1 MRNRS
6 LKEKTMK
13 SNILKLTL
21 LISAVLTTSP
31 LFAID
36 QVKIESNQLK
46 KMTVDGLEFKD
57 MDKNGKLTPYE
68 DWRLSPQQRAQDLL
82 SRMSLEEKAGI
93 MMHGNAPSVN
103 NEIGRGDKYDF
114 KKLTVLILKDKVNS
128 FITRLEVNPKDFAE
142 QNNQLQK
149 IAESSRLSIPLTIS
163 VDPRNTFY
171 YGNELGIKS
180 GFSQWPGTLGMAAI
194 GREKD
199 INEYGDIIRQEYRSL
214 GVTQALSPMADLGT
228 EPRWA
233 RFEGTF
239 GENPELSKKMVRG
252 YISGIQNGSKGLNSQ
267 SVAAVVKHWVG
278 YGAAENGFDSHSA
291 YGKYA
296 LFTHKDSLK
305 EHIIPFTGAFEVNV
319 AGVMPTYSILKN
331 AQLGDHKFDAVG
343 GGFNSFLLQDLLRNT
358 YQFKGVVISDW
369 SITNDC
375 NDVCVNGTAPGGKPK
390 VEGMPWGV
398 EDLTKEQRFI
408 KAFHAGI
415 QQFGGV
421 SDSSIIVTAVKN
433 KKIAEKDI
441 DKAVLAILIQKFSLG
456 QFETPYVDPNKTSIV
471 GNKDFQKM
479 ASQAQYNSLVLL
491 ENAQKTLP
499 LNANNKIY
507 LYGFLPN
514 AKNLLKNKVNIV
526 DKLEQADVV
535 VARINAP
542 YEQNHK
548 GYFFGLEHHEGSL
561 AFPPKDRDIEFIAQ
575 ASKTHPVVVTVYLD
589 RPAIVTPL
597 KQYASAVIA
606 NFGVN
611 DEVLFDRLFD
621 DKPYVAKIP
630 FSLPDSMDS
639 VQQQSSD
646 LPNDMKALYPLGY
659 GLTQ

>member
-1 MRNRS
+1 MKRNIS
-6 LKEKTMK
+6 KPA
-13 SNILKLTL
+13 L
-21 LISAVLTTSP
+21 LISAILTTSP

-36 QVKIESNQLK
+36 QVKLESYQLK
-46 KMTVDGLEFKD
+46 KIIVDNLEFKD
-57 MDKNGKLTPYE
+57 MDKDGKLTPYE

-82 SRMSLEEKAGI
+82 SRMSLEEKAGV
-93 MMHGNAPSVN
+93 MMHGNAPSLN

-114 KKLTVLILKDKVNS
+114 EKLTVLILNDKVNS
-128 FITRLEVNPKDFAE
+128 FITRLEVNPKDLAE

-149 IAESSRLSIPLTIS
+149 IAESSRLAIPLTIS

-199 INEYGDIIRQEYRSL
+199 INKYGDIIRQEYRAL
-214 GVTQALSPMADLGT
+214 GVTQALSPMADLAT

-252 YISGIQNGSKGLNSQ
+252 YISGIQGVDGLNSR

-296 LFTHKDSLK
+296 LFTQKDSLK
-305 EHIIPFTGAFEVNV
+305 DHIIPFTGAFEANV

-331 AQLGDHKFDAVG
+331 AELNNHKLDAVG
-343 GGFNSFLLQDLLRNT
+343 GGFNSFLLKDLLRDT
-358 YQFKGVVISDW
+358 YKFKGVIMSDW
-369 SITNDC
+369 NITNDC
-375 NDVCVNGTAPGGKPK
+375 NEVCINGTPQGVKPK

-398 EDLTKEQRFI
+398 ENLTKEQRFI
-408 KAFHAGI
+408 KAIQAGV

-421 SDSSIIVTAVKN
+421 SDSSIIVTAVNN
-433 KKIAEKDI
+433 KKIDEEYI

-456 QFETPYVDPNKTSIV
+456 QFENSYVDPSKTSFV
-471 GNKDFQKM
+471 GNRHFQKV
-479 ASQAQYNSLVLL
+479 ANQAQYNSLVLL
-491 ENAQKTLP
+491 ENKQKILP
-499 LNANNKIY
+499 LNFNNKIY
-507 LYGFLPN
+507 LHGFLPDTI
-514 AKNLLKNKVNIV
+514 NLLKNKVNIV
-526 DKLEQADVV
+526 DKLEQADVIV
-535 VARINAP
+535 VRINAP

-561 AFPPKDRDIEFIAQ
+561 AFQPNDKNIEFIEY
-575 ASKTHPVVVTVYLD
+575 ASKTHPVIVTIYLD
-589 RPAIVTPL
+589 RPAILTPL
-597 KQYASAVIA
+597 KQYSSAIIA

-611 DEVLFDRLFD
+611 DVVLFDRLFD
-621 DKPYVAKIP
+621 NKPYVAKMP

-639 VQQQSSD
+639 VKQQYSD
-646 LPNDMKALYPLGY
+646 LPNDMKTLYQFGY
-659 GLTQ
+659 GLID

>member
-1 MRNRS
+1 MER
-6 LKEKTMK
+6 
-13 SNILKLTL
+13 NILKPVL
-21 LISAVLTTSP
+21 LISAILTTSP

-36 QVKIESNQLK
+36 QVKLESYQLK
-46 KMTVDGLEFKD
+46 KILVDNLEFKD
-57 MDKNGKLTPYE
+57 MDKDGKLTPYE

-82 SRMSLEEKAGI
+82 SRMSLEEKAGV
-93 MMHGNAPSVN
+93 MMHGNAPSLN

-114 KKLTVLILKDKVNS
+114 EKLTTLILNDKVNS
-128 FITRLEVNPKDFAE
+128 FITRLEVNPKDLAE

-149 IAESSRLSIPLTIS
+149 IAESSRLAIPLTIS

-194 GREKD
+194 GSEKD
-199 INEYGDIIRQEYRSL
+199 INKYGDIIRQEYRAL
-214 GVTQALSPMADLGT
+214 GVTQALSPMADLAT

-252 YISGIQNGSKGLNSQ
+252 YISGIQGVGGLNSR

-296 LFTHKDSLK
+296 LFTQKDSLK
-305 EHIIPFTGAFEVNV
+305 EHIIPFTGAFEANV

-331 AQLGDHKFDAVG
+331 AELNNHKLDAVG
-343 GGFNSFLLQDLLRNT
+343 GGFNSFLLKDLLRDT
-358 YQFKGVVISDW
+358 YKFKGVIMSDW
-369 SITNDC
+369 NITNDC
-375 NDVCVNGTAPGGKPK
+375 NEVCINGTPQGVKPK

-398 EDLTKEQRFI
+398 ENLTKEHRFI
-408 KAFHAGI
+408 KAIQAGV

-421 SDSSIIVTAVKN
+421 SDSSIIVTAVNN
-433 KKIAEKDI
+433 KKIDEKYI

-456 QFETPYVDPNKTSIV
+456 QFENSYVDPSKTSFV
-471 GNKDFQKM
+471 GNRHFQKV
-479 ASQAQYNSLVLL
+479 ANQAQYNSLVLL
-491 ENAQKTLP
+491 ENKQKILP
-499 LNANNKIY
+499 LNFNNKIY
-507 LYGFLPN
+507 LHGFLPDTR
-514 AKNLLKNKVNIV
+514 NLLKNKVNIV
-526 DKLEQADVV
+526 DKLEQADVIV
-535 VARINAP
+535 VRINAP

-561 AFPPKDRDIEFIAQ
+561 AFQPNDKNIEFIEY
-575 ASKTHPVVVTVYLD
+575 ASKTHPIIVTIYLD
-589 RPAIVTPL
+589 RPAILTPL
-597 KQYASAVIA
+597 KQYSSAIIA

-611 DEVLFDRLFD
+611 DGVLFDRLFD
-621 DKPYVAKIP
+621 KKPYVAKMP

-639 VQQQSSD
+639 VKQQYSD
-646 LPNDMKALYPLGY
+646 LPNDMKTLYQLGY
-659 GLTQ
+659 GLTD

>member
-1 MRNRS
+1 
-6 LKEKTMK
+6 MK
-13 SNILKLTL
+13 SKILKPAL

-36 QVKIESNQLK
+36 QVKLESHQLK
-46 KMTVDGLEFKD
+46 KIIVDNLEFKD
-57 MDKNGKLTPYE
+57 MDKDGQLTPYE

-93 MMHGNAPSVN
+93 MMHGNAPSLN
-103 NEIGRGDKYDF
+103 NDIGRGDKYDF
-114 KKLTVLILKDKVNS
+114 EKLTALILNDKVNS

-142 QNNQLQK
+142 QNNQLQQ

-194 GREKD
+194 GHEKD
-199 INEYGDIIRQEYRSL
+199 INEYGNIIRQEYRSL
-214 GVTQALSPMADLGT
+214 GITQALSPMADLGT

-252 YISGIQNGSKGLNSQ
+252 YISGMQGKDGLNSQ
-267 SVAAVVKHWVG
+267 SIAAVVKHWVG

-296 LFTHKDSLK
+296 LFTQKDSLK
-305 EHIIPFTGAFEVNV
+305 EHIIPFTGAFEADV

-331 AQLGDHKFDAVG
+331 AQINNHKLDAVG
-343 GGFNSFLLQDLLRNT
+343 GGFNSFLLKDLLRDT
-358 YQFKGVVISDW
+358 YKFKGVIMSDW
-369 SITNDC
+369 NITSDC
-375 NDVCVNGTAPGGKPK
+375 NEVCVNGTPLGVKPK

-408 KAFHAGI
+408 KAIQAGV

-441 DKAVLAILIQKFSLG
+441 DNAVLAILMQKFSLG
-456 QFETPYVDPNKTSIV
+456 QFETPYVDLSKTSFV
-471 GNKDFQKM
+471 GNKDFQKV
-479 ASQAQYNSLVLL
+479 ANQAQYNSLVLL
-491 ENAQKTLP
+491 ENTQKTLP
-499 LNANNKIY
+499 LNPTNKIY
-507 LYGFLPN
+507 LHGFLPGT
-514 AKNLLKNKVNIV
+514 KSLLKNKVNIV
-526 DKLEQADVV
+526 DDLDQADVV
-535 VARINAP
+535 VVRINAP

-561 AFPPKDRDIEFIAQ
+561 AFPSNDKNIEFIAQ
-575 ASKTHPVVVTVYLD
+575 ASKKHPVVVTVYLD
-589 RPAIVTPL
+589 RPAVLTVL
-597 KQYASAVIA
+597 KQYASAIIA

-611 DEVLFDRLFD
+611 DEVLFDRLLD
-621 DKPYVAKIP
+621 NKPYLAKMP

-639 VQQQSSD
+639 VQQQASD
-646 LPNDMKALYPLGY
+646 LPNEMKALYPLGY
-659 GLTQ
+659 GLTH

>member
-1 MRNRS
+1 MKRNIS
-6 LKEKTMK
+6 KPA
-13 SNILKLTL
+13 L
-21 LISAVLTTSP
+21 LISAILTTSP

-36 QVKIESNQLK
+36 QVKLESYQLK
-46 KMTVDGLEFKD
+46 KIIVDNLEFKD
-57 MDKNGKLTPYE
+57 MDKDGKLTPYE

-82 SRMSLEEKAGI
+82 SRMSLEEKAGV
-93 MMHGNAPSVN
+93 MMHGNAPSLN

-114 KKLTVLILKDKVNS
+114 EKLTVLILNDKVNS
-128 FITRLEVNPKDFAE
+128 FITRLEVNPKDLAE

-149 IAESSRLSIPLTIS
+149 IAESSRLAIPLTIS

-199 INEYGDIIRQEYRSL
+199 INKYGDIIRQEYRAL
-214 GVTQALSPMADLGT
+214 GVTQALSPMADLAT

-252 YISGIQNGSKGLNSQ
+252 YISGIQGVDGLNSR

-296 LFTHKDSLK
+296 LFTQKDSLK
-305 EHIIPFTGAFEVNV
+305 DHIIPFTGAFEANV

-331 AQLGDHKFDAVG
+331 AELNNHKLDAVG
-343 GGFNSFLLQDLLRNT
+343 GGFNSFLLKDLLRDT
-358 YQFKGVVISDW
+358 YKFKGVIMSDW
-369 SITNDC
+369 NITNDC
-375 NDVCVNGTAPGGKPK
+375 NEVCINGTPQGVKPK

-398 EDLTKEQRFI
+398 ENLTKEQRFI
-408 KAFHAGI
+408 KAIQAGV

-421 SDSSIIVTAVKN
+421 SDSSIIVTAVNN
-433 KKIAEKDI
+433 KKIDEEYI

-456 QFETPYVDPNKTSIV
+456 QFENSYVDPSKTSFV
-471 GNKDFQKM
+471 GNRHFQKV
-479 ASQAQYNSLVLL
+479 ANQAQYNSLVLL
-491 ENAQKTLP
+491 ENKQKILP
-499 LNANNKIY
+499 LNFNNKIY
-507 LYGFLPN
+507 LHGFLPDTR
-514 AKNLLKNKVNIV
+514 NLLKNKVNIV
-526 DKLEQADVV
+526 DKLEQADVIV
-535 VARINAP
+535 VRINAP

-561 AFPPKDRDIEFIAQ
+561 AFQPNDKNIEFIEY
-575 ASKTHPVVVTVYLD
+575 ASKTHPVIVTIYLD
-589 RPAIVTPL
+589 RPAILTPL
-597 KQYASAVIA
+597 KQYSSAIIA

-611 DEVLFDRLFD
+611 DVVLFDRLFD
-621 DKPYVAKIP
+621 NKPYVAKMP

-639 VQQQSSD
+639 VKQQYSD
-646 LPNDMKALYPLGY
+646 LPNDMKTLYQFGY
-659 GLTQ
+659 GLID

>member
-1 MRNRS
+1 MRS
-6 LKEKTMK
+6 K
-13 SNILKLTL
+13 ILKIAL
-21 LISAVLTTSP
+21 LISSVLTISP

-36 QVKIESNQLK
+36 QVKLESRQLK
-46 KMTVDGLEFKD
+46 KIIVDNLEFKD

-68 DWRLSPQQRAQDLL
+68 DWRLSPEQRAQDLL
-82 SRMSLEEKAGI
+82 SRMTLEEKAGL
-93 MMHGNAPSVN
+93 MMHGNAPSLN

-114 KKLTVLILKDKVNS
+114 KKLTALILKDKVNS
-128 FITRLEVNPKDFAE
+128 FITRLEVNPKDFAK

-171 YGNELGIKS
+171 YGNESGIKS

-194 GREKD
+194 GHEKD

-214 GVTQALSPMADLGT
+214 GITQALSPMADLGT

-252 YISGIQNGSKGLNSQ
+252 YISGMQGKDGLNSQ

-296 LFTHKDSLK
+296 LFTKKDSLK
-305 EHIIPFTGAFEVNV
+305 EHIIPFTGAFEANV

-331 AQLGDHKFDAVG
+331 AQINNHKLDAVG
-343 GGFNSFLLQDLLRNT
+343 GGFNSFLLKDLLRDT
-358 YQFKGVVISDW
+358 YKFKGVIMSDW
-369 SITNDC
+369 NITSDC
-375 NDVCVNGTAPGGKPK
+375 NEVCVNGTPSGVKPK

-408 KAFHAGI
+408 KAIQAGI

-441 DKAVLAILIQKFSLG
+441 DNAVLAILIQKFSLG
-456 QFETPYVDPNKTSIV
+456 QFETPYVDPSKTNLV
-471 GNKDFQKM
+471 GNKDFQKV
-479 ASQAQYNSLVLL
+479 ANQAQYNSLVLL
-491 ENAQKTLP
+491 ENTQNTLP
-499 LNANNKIY
+499 LNPNNKIY
-507 LYGFLPN
+507 LHGFLSD
-514 AKNLLKNKVNIV
+514 AKNLLKHKANIV
-526 DKLEQADVV
+526 DDLDQANVV
-535 VARINAP
+535 VVRINAP

-548 GYFFGLEHHEGSL
+548 GYFFGLEQHEGSL
-561 AFPPKDRDIEFIAQ
+561 AFPPNDKDIEFIAQ
-575 ASKTHPVVVTVYLD
+575 ASKTHRVVVTVYLD
-589 RPAIVTPL
+589 RPAVLAPI
-597 KQYASAVIA
+597 KQYASAIIA

-611 DEVLFDRLFD
+611 DNVLFDRLFD
-621 DKPYVAKIP
+621 NKPYLAKMP

-639 VQQQSSD
+639 VKKQASD
-646 LPNDMKALYPLGY
+646 LSNDVKAIYLQGY
-659 GLTQ
+659 GLID

>member
-1 MRNRS
+1 MKRNIS
-6 LKEKTMK
+6 KPA
-13 SNILKLTL
+13 L
-21 LISAVLTTSP
+21 LISAILTTSP

-36 QVKIESNQLK
+36 QVKLESYQLK
-46 KMTVDGLEFKD
+46 KIIVDNLEFKD
-57 MDKNGKLTPYE
+57 MDKDGKLTPYE

-82 SRMSLEEKAGI
+82 SRMSLEEKAGV
-93 MMHGNAPSVN
+93 MMHGNAPSLN

-114 KKLTVLILKDKVNS
+114 EKLTVLILNDKVNS
-128 FITRLEVNPKDFAE
+128 FITRLEVNPKDLAE

-149 IAESSRLSIPLTIS
+149 IAESSRLAIPLTIS

-199 INEYGDIIRQEYRSL
+199 INKYGDIIRQEYRAL
-214 GVTQALSPMADLGT
+214 GVTQALSPMADLAT

-252 YISGIQNGSKGLNSQ
+252 YISGIQGVDGLNSR

-296 LFTHKDSLK
+296 LFTQKDSLK
-305 EHIIPFTGAFEVNV
+305 EHIIPFTGAFEANV

-331 AQLGDHKFDAVG
+331 AELNNHKLDAVG
-343 GGFNSFLLQDLLRNT
+343 GGFNSFLLKDLLRDT
-358 YQFKGVVISDW
+358 YKFKGVIMSDW
-369 SITNDC
+369 NITNDC
-375 NDVCVNGTAPGGKPK
+375 NEVCINGTPQGVKPK

-398 EDLTKEQRFI
+398 ENLTKEQRFI
-408 KAFHAGI
+408 KAIQAGI

-421 SDSSIIVTAVKN
+421 SDSSIIVTAVNN
-433 KKIAEKDI
+433 KKIDEEYI

-456 QFETPYVDPNKTSIV
+456 QFENSYVDPSKTSFV
-471 GNKDFQKM
+471 GNRHFQKV
-479 ASQAQYNSLVLL
+479 ANQAQYNSLVLL
-491 ENAQKTLP
+491 ENKQKILP
-499 LNANNKIY
+499 LNFNNKIY
-507 LYGFLPN
+507 LHGFLPDTR
-514 AKNLLKNKVNIV
+514 NLLKNKVNIV
-526 DKLEQADVV
+526 DKLEQADVIV
-535 VARINAP
+535 VRINAP

-561 AFPPKDRDIEFIAQ
+561 AFQPNDKNIEFIEY
-575 ASKTHPVVVTVYLD
+575 ASKTHPVIVTIYLD
-589 RPAIVTPL
+589 RPAILTPL
-597 KQYASAVIA
+597 KQYSSAIIA

-611 DEVLFDRLFD
+611 DVVLFDRLFD
-621 DKPYVAKIP
+621 NKPYVAKMP

-639 VQQQSSD
+639 VKQQYSD
-646 LPNDMKALYPLGY
+646 LPNDMKTLYQFGY
-659 GLTQ
+659 GLID